1 RPARRVRRDRAGRV
15 GGAGRARRGRPGALR
30 RRVRPHPAA
39 VAEGVRGADL
49 LLQDRHRVPVVA
61 LRAPAGVH
69 DGGRAA
75 VGPVG
80 GAPVGGVRAGQRR
93 PAVPGPRGGG
103 RADAQPAQRGR
114 GGAVTA
120 LGVPSGTPARVDTPA
135 PGDARLARLSLNQRT
150 TANWSLREAV
160 EGAAAAGL
168 PAIGLWRE
176 PVGEVGVETARRIVD
191 DAGLRVSSLCR
202 GGFFTASDPTER
214 AKAHDDNLRALDEA
228 AALGTTV
235 LVLVPGG
242 LPPGDKD
249 LAGARQRAAE
259 AVAALVPA
267 AVERGVTLGIEPMNA
282 TYAAVR
288 GVIST
293 LAQAL
298 DIAEGF
304 APHEVGVVVDTF
316 HLWWEPGVPE
326 QLARAGERI
335 VAYQVCDWITPL
347 PADSLLA

>member
-1 RPARRVRRDRAGRV
+1 M
-15 GGAGRARRGRPGALR
+15 
-30 RRVRPHPAA
+30 
-39 VAEGVRGADL
+39 
-49 LLQDRHRVPVVA
+49 
-61 LRAPAGVH
+61 
-69 DGGRAA
+69 
-75 VGPVG
+75 
-80 GAPVGGVRAGQRR
+80 
-93 PAVPGPRGGG
+93 
-103 RADAQPAQRGR
+103 
-114 GGAVTA
+114 TA
-120 LGVPSGTPARVDTPA
+120 LDVPSGTPARVDTPA

-267 AVERGVTLGIEPMNA
+267 AVERGVTLGIEPMNPI
-282 TYAAVR
+282 YAADR

-347 PADSLLA
+347 PADSLLARGMMGDGHIDFPAFTRAVAAAGYTGDVEVEIFHADVWAAPGEEVVATMARRYVELVQPHL